1 MKRRYVHI
9 YQCKPGYILADD
21 VYDEKGIL
29 IVSKYTMIDDYII
42 KRLKDFR
49 IRQLYIYE
57 DEEVDYNE
65 AKKAYIA
72 HLKRDYKKNVNIMKQ
87 LINDLAAGRKLDY
100 ERVKYISDSVY
111 SRISNITNIPEYM
124 NVVKDIDEYT
134 YRHSINVGV

>member
-87 LINDLAAGRKLDY
+87 LINDLAAGKKAGLRKSQI
-100 ERVKYISDSVY
+100 YIRFSLFQ
-111 SRISNITNIPEYM
+111 N
-124 NVVKDIDEYT
+124 K
-134 YRHSINVGV
+134 